1 MVNIF
6 KCKGSSQN
14 NSEQKYYNFEKGT
27 GNKVKNSSTSTHT
40 HKRFNFMCNLINK
53 YMTLSLKWAKFRGKS
68 NTGMSN
74 NWGRLVL

>member
-53 YMTLSLKWAKFRGKS
+53 YMTLRLNGQ
-68 NTGMSN
+68 NLG
-74 NWGRLVL
+74 GRVIPV